1 MHPQTKAVEQLMELE
16 REAYCNLEK
25 GDIDALIG
33 ILEENA
39 WVCPPGIE
47 AVQGKENQR
56 KLFTELMK
64 LEGVEL
70 WWEPREART
79 TPSEEMGYVLGEVH
93 WRIPGEEKI
102 IGKYVSIW
110 VKQPDG
116 KWLNAVEMRNA
127 NS

>member
-1 MHPQTKAVEQLMELE
+1 MHAPSKAVEELMELE
-16 REAYCNLEK
+16 RDAYRNLEK
-25 GDIDALIG
+25 GNIDAMIE
-33 ILEENA
+33 ILEEGA
-39 WVCPPGIE
+39 WVCPPGME

-56 KLFTELMK
+56 KLFTGLMAM
-64 LEGVEL
+64 EGVEL
-70 WWEPREART
+70 WWEPKEART

-93 WRIPGEEKI
+93 WKMPGEKKV